1 MQKDFE
7 RLLKHLE
14 SSLKLD
20 KAQNRNGFENKIS
33 EPCLPAFQFSDIAC
47 AENNQYISNLTLEQK
62 NKQLISGNNGE
73 VAYPYRTNLF
83 CKKSMRCKECNHAI
97 LKPELKA
104 QSSKFSI
111 SLSAVDFIPKI
122 QLSYV
127 PEKINVDSEFP
138 TILKFINPFY
148 EPLAIEAK
156 FSSTSAKVITEN
168 CNFELR
174 ARNLVEDDS
183 FLAENYSSV
192 QLAIYGLNENEISN
206 LKGPVIVQKANVVAL
221 LVKLVPIEEVVD
233 MMCTCYDE
241 LTLLRAGEAA
251 CRIFLLNSDRM
262 SESLSSEPDDF
273 TSLLDLIFLATLSNN
288 TISFLLSNRQTTRSG
303 SIHITKSMKSEKGSP
318 VNINAFIITGSKR
331 TPFMLIRD
339 LYADPDFAFQ

>member
-20 KAQNRNGFENKIS
+20 KAQNRNGFANKIS

-47 AENNQYISNLTLEQK
+47 AENNQS
-62 NKQLISGNNGE
+62 
-73 VAYPYRTNLF
+73 YPYRTNLF

-156 FSSTSAKVITEN
+156 FSSTSAKVFL
-168 CNFELR
+168 CN
-174 ARNLVEDDS
+174 
-183 FLAENYSSV
+183 
-192 QLAIYGLNENEISN
+192 
-206 LKGPVIVQKANVVAL
+206 L
-221 LVKLVPIEEVVD
+221 L
-233 MMCTCYDE
+233 
-241 LTLLRAGEAA
+241 
-251 CRIFLLNSDRM
+251 F
-262 SESLSSEPDDF
+262 
-273 TSLLDLIFLATLSNN
+273 
-288 TISFLLSNRQTTRSG
+288 
-303 SIHITKSMKSEKGSP
+303 
-318 VNINAFIITGSKR
+318 
-331 TPFMLIRD
+331 
-339 LYADPDFAFQ
+339 